1 MIYILLGDNALFIM
15 YDVIMTSH
23 AKKIIHSLSDA
34 AAPPTL

>member
-1 MIYILLGDNALFIM
+1 MYALFII

-23 AKKIIHSLSDA
+23 AKKIIHGHSDA